1 MKNKKISSILCS
13 LLALSFALIP
23 VSLVFADD
31 STSTDSTSVATSTT
45 ASSTRMIRAG
55 ERNFR
60 GMPPA
65 FSSSSL
71 NRPANWKNASTTRPG
86 FRYGSSTASSTMM
99 RHPIFDQFGINFKM
113 NIASSTQNL
122 LDVADK
128 LGTLSDQIKTLVA
141 DEASST
147 NTIAAAVT
155 KVDSRNPFENFLIGP
170 DYSNLNSIMNQIN
183 MLQAEITQLTGQ
195 ISGVASSTDKTTALT
210 DIQNLKDQMSSLNQY
225 VKNNNSKF
233 SLFGWFVKKFNK

>member
-13 LLALSFALIP
+13 LVVLSFALIP

-31 STSTDSTSVATSTT
+31 STSTTIATATSTVNAT
-45 ASSTRMIRAG
+45 TTRMQRMG
-55 ERNFR
+55 NKNFR

-71 NRPANWKNASTTRPG
+71 NRPANWKNASTTRSG

-99 RHPIFDQFGINFKM
+99 MHPIFDQFGINFKM
-113 NIASSTQNL
+113 NIASSTQSL
-122 LDVADK
+122 LGIANS
-128 LGTLSDQIKTLVA
+128 LGALGDQIKTLVA
-141 DEASST
+141 DQASST